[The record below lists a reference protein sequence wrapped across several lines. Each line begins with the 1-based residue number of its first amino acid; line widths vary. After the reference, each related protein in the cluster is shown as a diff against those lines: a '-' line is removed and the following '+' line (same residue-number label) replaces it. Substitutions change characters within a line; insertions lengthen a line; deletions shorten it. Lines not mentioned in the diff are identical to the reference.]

1 MEVLQKQ
8 GISAA
13 QYKTKNFQ
21 RKLSSSRR
29 KGSNSG
35 LSVPPEIETA
45 IATVRADSTP
55 NNWALVRYA
64 NMDCTSLELVGSGEG
79 GISELAQELP
89 ESDVAY
95 GVIRETFMVRHG
107 AHT

>member
-8 GISAA
+8 RVSAA

-35 LSVPPEIETA
+35 LSISPEIEAA
-45 IATVRADSTP
+45 IATVRADSTS
-55 NNWALVRYA
+55 NYWALVRL
-64 NMDCTSLELVGSGEG
+64 DCASQELVGSGEG
-79 GISELAQELP
+79 GII
-89 ESDVAY
+89 
-95 GVIRETFMVRHG
+95 IRIARFVC
-107 AHT
+107 